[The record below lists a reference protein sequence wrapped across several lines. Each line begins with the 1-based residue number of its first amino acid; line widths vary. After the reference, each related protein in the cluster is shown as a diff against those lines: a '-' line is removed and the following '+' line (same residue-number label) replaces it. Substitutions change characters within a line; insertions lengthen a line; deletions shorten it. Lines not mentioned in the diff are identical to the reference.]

1 MYRRKFASS
10 CSSFLALVSL
20 ILPLVITN
28 LVLAQANGA
37 PQIPTTLNLKKSKA
51 KAAMNSKKCSPGA
64 INRSKCMIEL
74 IFEDLSLNYPAGAG
88 GGGITKI
95 QAISTNQFVISI
107 AQEERTDQFTYDF
120 DLSKPNL
127 VSIVKKVEST
137 KSY

>member
-1 MYRRKFASS
+1 MYRREFASS

-28 LVLAQANGA
+28 LVFAQANGA

-74 IFEDLSLNYPAGAG
+74 IFEDLSLNYPAGA
-88 GGGITKI
+88 TKI